1 MSKFS
6 HHLKMLVEMTKPII
20 TIPLLRRSFAVFFL
34 GLALAFVLP
43 ATQMM
48 HAQSAGKVSGLV
60 TEKGVKN
67 EALPGVTVYLKELPS
82 KGTTTDAD
90 GRYVLLSVPPGTYEL
105 VMSYIGYASLVKQEV
120 VANSGRTTT
129 INGELEEQVFEGQ
142 EIVIKAERPL
152 VVKDRTS
159 TVSFT
164 SKETIEKLP
173 VQELA
178 DLIRFQPGVVESNG
192 GFNFRGGRSRETAYL
207 IDGIP
212 VQDIFNQGGGNP
224 IDLEVQSVQE
234 LQVFT
239 GTFDAELGGAQSGV
253 VSVTTRDPGSKLQGR
268 LRTQIGG
275 FLIGNNE
282 IFIGGDTFDLA
293 DNQDISFTLNG
304 PLTKK
309 LGFFINAR
317 YEQNSGH
324 LKGVRQFNPTDGL
337 TINAYRRWYRDLYRP
352 DDTRLISL
360 DIARTPNGSQILDSN
375 GNPLQLATGDGSIV
389 DMNQN
394 RSITLNPK
402 LVFTQ
407 GRTKISLN
415 LLYNNGEGQ
424 GFNNARRYA
433 PDGRATSYTNS
444 LTSILSLKRSFGND
458 KVLNLRASYSDKS
471 FNSYLFQDLSDPAIQ
486 FFGAS
491 DDVTGFSFGAT
502 DNGESKST
510 EQQFIVSGD
519 FQWQINS
526 RNELKAGFQFRQSN
540 FQVFDLDRSWAQPN
554 NPDELFLNFQ
564 FPDVNRYPFF
574 DQYLEEYASRQPILV
589 PELESIKIDD
599 SLDQSPIEWAWFIQD
614 KLEFDQKLVVKAGLR
629 FEYFDIGERAV
640 IDPRTP
646 TDRIG
651 SPENFRE
658 VEPKFYVSPRVGI
671 SYPISEKGAF
681 RIAYG
686 HFVQMTAYNEMLKNP
701 IFEEINVGR
710 LEGRDVGNPDL
721 DAERTIKYEMGLQQ
735 QLTNFLALDVTLF
748 YKNTRNLLGRERF
761 ATLDN
766 VQYSR
771 RENRDFGIIRGGS
784 LAFAT
789 RPSGMLLSANLD
801 FTYSNADGSSSS
813 PDDLANLVIAG
824 RSGELG
830 ALFIERR
837 LNPLNWDQ
845 MLTANLSATVG
856 KASNWSLGFVS
867 QFASGQPF
875 SPTFLDPNKNF
886 PANEFLNAE
895 SKPMLFRFDLN
906 AEKRFKLGAAQYGMR
921 LQVNNIFNH
930 LNQNTVNSI
939 SGNASDIVRLASV
952 QQDRNLVNQFVGL
965 YTQGQED
972 IFPQWYSAPRQI
984 LLALTVNF

>member
-1 MSKFS
+1 MTRPKS
-6 HHLKMLVEMTKPII
+6 HVPISLYSTLLVLIGLMALSVF
-20 TIPLLRRSFAVFFL
+20 PLSNNLL
-34 GLALAFVLP
+34 G
-43 ATQMM
+43 
-48 HAQSAGKVSGLV
+48 QSSGKISGIV
-60 TEKGVKN
+60 TEKGGAKGT
-67 EALPGVTVYLKELPS
+67 LPGVTVYLKELSS

-90 GRYVLLSVPPGTYEL
+90 GQYVLLAVPPGSYTL
-105 VMSYIGYASLVKQEV
+105 VISYIGYATIVKEEV
-120 VANSGRTTT
+120 VVYSGRTTT
-129 INGELEEQVFEGQ
+129 INGAMEEQIFEGQ
-142 EIVIKAERPL
+142 EVVVKAERPL

-178 DLIRFQPGVVESNG
+178 DLVRFQPGVVESNG
-192 GFNFRGGRSRETAYL
+192 GFNFRGGRTRETAYL

-212 VQDIFNQGGGNP
+212 VQDVFNQGGGNP

-253 VSVTTRDPGSKLQGR
+253 VSVTTRDPGSKLLGR

-275 FLIGNNE
+275 FLIGNDDV
-282 IFIGGDTFDLA
+282 FIGGDTFDA
-293 DNQDISFTLNG
+293 TDNQDIAITLNG

-324 LKGVRQFNPTDGL
+324 LKGIRQFNPTDGL
-337 TINAYRRWYRDLYRP
+337 TVNAYRRWYRDLYRP
-352 DDTRLISL
+352 DDTRLIRL
-360 DIARTPNGSQILDSN
+360 DEARTPSGDLILDSN
-375 GNPLQLATGDGSIV
+375 GNPIQLATGDGSIV
-389 DMNQN
+389 DMNRN
-394 RSITLNPK
+394 TAITLNPK

-407 GRTKISLN
+407 GRTKISVN
-415 LLYNNGEGQ
+415 LLYNNNEGQ

-433 PDGRATSYTNS
+433 PDGRATSYSES
-444 LTSILSLKRSFGND
+444 LTSILSLKRSFGDD

-471 FNSYLFQDLSDPAIQ
+471 FESYLFNDLSDPAIQ
-486 FFGAS
+486 FFSAS
-491 DDVTGFSFGAT
+491 DDVTGFSFGST
-502 DNGESKST
+502 DNGQSKST
-510 EQQFIVSGD
+510 EQQLIVSGD
-519 FQWQINS
+519 FQWQINA
-526 RNELKAGFQFRQSN
+526 RNELKAGFQFRQSR
-540 FQVFDLDRSWAQPN
+540 FQVFDLDRSWAN
-554 NPDELFLNFQ
+554 RDNPDELFLNFP

-599 SLDQSPIEWAWFIQD
+599 SLDQSPIEWAWFVQD

-629 FEYFDIGERAV
+629 FEYFDIGEKAI

-651 SPENFRE
+651 SPENFRD
-658 VEPKFYVSPRVGI
+658 VDPKFYVSPRVGI
-671 SYPISEKGAF
+671 SYPISDKGAF

-761 ATLDN
+761 STLDN

-771 RENRDFGIIRGGS
+771 RVNRDFGIIRGGS
-784 LAFAT
+784 VAFAT
-789 RPSGMLLSANLD
+789 RPTGMLLSAGVD
-801 FTYSNADGSSSS
+801 FTYSNASGSSSS

-830 ALFIERR
+830 ELFIERR

-845 MLTANLSATVG
+845 TLTANLSATVG
-856 KASNWSLGFVS
+856 KAANWSVGFVS
-867 QFASGQPF
+867 QFASGQPY

-895 SKPMLFRFDLN
+895 NKPMLFRFDVN
-906 AEKRFKLGAAQYGMR
+906 AEKRFKIGGAQYGMR
-921 LQVNNIFNH
+921 LQINNIFNH

-952 QQDRNLVNQFVGL
+952 QQDRDMVNQFVGL
-965 YTQGQED
+965 YTQGEED
-972 IFPQWYSAPRQI
+972 IFPQWYSTPRQI
-984 LLALTVNF
+984 LIALTVNF

>member
-1 MSKFS
+1 MTRPKSHVPISHFS
-6 HHLKMLVEMTKPII
+6 MLLVLIGLMALTVFPFSNN
-20 TIPLLRRSFAVFFL
+20 LL
-34 GLALAFVLP
+34 G
-43 ATQMM
+43 
-48 HAQSAGKVSGLV
+48 QSSGKISGIV
-60 TEKGVKN
+60 TEKGGAKGT
-67 EALPGVTVYLKELPS
+67 LPGVTVYLKELSS

-90 GRYVLLSVPPGTYEL
+90 GQYVLLAVPPGSYTL
-105 VMSYIGYASLVKQEV
+105 VISYIGYATIVKEEV
-120 VANSGRTTT
+120 VVYSGRTTT
-129 INGELEEQVFEGQ
+129 INGAMEEQIFEGQ
-142 EIVIKAERPL
+142 EVVVKAERPL

-178 DLIRFQPGVVESNG
+178 DLVRFQPGVVESNG
-192 GFNFRGGRSRETAYL
+192 GFNFRGGRTRETAYL

-212 VQDIFNQGGGNP
+212 VQDVFNQGGGNP

-275 FLIGNNE
+275 FLIGNDE
-282 IFIGGDTFDLA
+282 VFIGGDTFDA
-293 DNQDISFTLNG
+293 TDNQDLSVTLNG

-309 LGFFINAR
+309 LGFFLNAR

-324 LKGVRQFNPTDGL
+324 LKGIRQFNPTDGL
-337 TINAYRRWYRDLYRP
+337 TVNAYRRWYRDLYRP
-352 DDTRLISL
+352 DDTRLIRL
-360 DIARTPNGSQILDSN
+360 DEARTPSGDLILDSN
-375 GNPLQLATGDGSIV
+375 GNPIQLATGDGSIV
-389 DMNQN
+389 DMNRN
-394 RSITLNPK
+394 TAITINPK

-407 GRTKISLN
+407 GRTKISVN
-415 LLYNNGEGQ
+415 LLYNNNEGQ
-424 GFNNARRYA
+424 GFSNSRRYA
-433 PDGRATSYTNS
+433 PDGRATSYSES
-444 LTSILSLKRSFGND
+444 LTSFLTVKRSFGDD
-458 KVLNLRASYSDKS
+458 KVVNLRASYSDKS
-471 FNSYLFQDLSDPAIQ
+471 FESYLFNDLSDPAIQ
-486 FFGAS
+486 FFSAS
-491 DDVTGFSFGAT
+491 DDVTGFSFGST
-502 DNGESKST
+502 DNGQSKNT

-519 FQWQINS
+519 FQWQINA
-526 RNELKAGFQFRQSN
+526 RNELKAGFQFRQSR
-540 FQVFDLDRSWAQPN
+540 FQVFDLDRSWAIRD

-599 SLDQSPIEWAWFIQD
+599 SLDQSPIEWAWFVQD
-614 KLEFDQKLVVKAGLR
+614 KLEFDQKLVVKVGLR
-629 FEYFDIGERAV
+629 FEYFDIGEKAI

-651 SPENFRE
+651 SPENFRD
-658 VEPKFYVSPRVGI
+658 VDPKFYVSPRVGI
-671 SYPISEKGAF
+671 SYPISDKGAF
-681 RIAYG
+681 RVAYG

-701 IFEEINVGR
+701 IFEQINIGR

-761 ATLDN
+761 STLDN

-771 RENRDFGIIRGGS
+771 RVNRDFGIIRGGS
-784 LAFAT
+784 VAFAT
-789 RPSGMLLSANLD
+789 RPTGLLLSAGLD
-801 FTYSNADGSSSS
+801 FTYSNASGSSSS

-830 ALFIERR
+830 ELFIERR

-845 MLTANLSATVG
+845 TLTANLSATVG
-856 KASNWSLGFVS
+856 KAANWSIGFVS

-875 SPTFLDPNKNF
+875 SPTFLDPSKNF

-895 SKPMLFRFDLN
+895 NKPMLFRFDVN
-906 AEKRFKLGAAQYGMR
+906 AEKRFKIGGAQYGMR
-921 LQVNNIFNH
+921 LQINNIFNH

-952 QQDRNLVNQFVGL
+952 QQDRDMVNQFVGL

-972 IFPQWYSAPRQI
+972 IFPQWYSTPRQI
-984 LLALTVNF
+984 LIALTVNF

>member
-1 MSKFS
+1 MTRPKSHVPISHFS
-6 HHLKMLVEMTKPII
+6 MLLVLIGLMALSVFPFSNN
-20 TIPLLRRSFAVFFL
+20 LL
-34 GLALAFVLP
+34 G
-43 ATQMM
+43 
-48 HAQSAGKVSGLV
+48 QSSGKISGIV
-60 TEKGVKN
+60 TEKGGAKGT
-67 EALPGVTVYLKELPS
+67 LPGVTVYLKELSS

-90 GRYVLLSVPPGTYEL
+90 GQYVLLAVPPGSYTL
-105 VMSYIGYASLVKQEV
+105 VISYIGYATIVKEEV
-120 VANSGRTTT
+120 VVYSGRTTT
-129 INGELEEQVFEGQ
+129 INGAMEEQIFEGQ
-142 EIVIKAERPL
+142 EVVVKAERPL

-178 DLIRFQPGVVESNG
+178 DLVRFQPGVVESNG
-192 GFNFRGGRSRETAYL
+192 GFNFRGGRTRETAYL

-212 VQDIFNQGGGNP
+212 VQDVFNQGGGNP

-275 FLIGNNE
+275 FLIGNDDV
-282 IFIGGDTFDLA
+282 FIGGDTFDA
-293 DNQDISFTLNG
+293 TDNQDIAITVNG

-324 LKGVRQFNPTDGL
+324 LKGIRQFNPTDGL
-337 TINAYRRWYRDLYRP
+337 TVNAYRRWYRDLYRP
-352 DDTRLISL
+352 DDTRLIRL
-360 DIARTPNGSQILDSN
+360 DEARTPSGDLILDSN
-375 GNPLQLATGDGSIV
+375 GNPIQLATGDGSIV
-389 DMNQN
+389 DMNRN
-394 RSITLNPK
+394 TAITINPK

-407 GRTKISLN
+407 GRTKVSVN
-415 LLYNNGEGQ
+415 LLYNNNEGQ
-424 GFNNARRYA
+424 GFSNARRYA
-433 PDGRATSYTNS
+433 PDGRATSYSES
-444 LTSILSLKRSFGND
+444 LTSILSLKRSFGDD

-471 FNSYLFQDLSDPAIQ
+471 FESYLFNDLSDPAIQ
-486 FFGAS
+486 FFSAS
-491 DDVTGFSFGAT
+491 DDVTGFSFGST
-502 DNGESKST
+502 DNGQSKST
-510 EQQFIVSGD
+510 EQQLIVSGD
-519 FQWQINS
+519 FQWQINA
-526 RNELKAGFQFRQSN
+526 RNELKAGFQFRQSR
-540 FQVFDLDRSWAQPN
+540 FQVFDLDRSWAN
-554 NPDELFLNFQ
+554 RDNPDELFLNFP

-599 SLDQSPIEWAWFIQD
+599 SLDQSPIEWAWFVQD

-629 FEYFDIGERAV
+629 FEYFDIGEKAI

-651 SPENFRE
+651 SPENFRD
-658 VEPKFYVSPRVGI
+658 VDPKFYVSPRVGI
-671 SYPISEKGAF
+671 SYPISDKGAF

-761 ATLDN
+761 STLDN

-771 RENRDFGIIRGGS
+771 RVNRDFGIIRGGS
-784 LAFAT
+784 VAFAT
-789 RPSGMLLSANLD
+789 RPTGMLLSAGVD
-801 FTYSNADGSSSS
+801 FTYSNASGSSSS

-830 ALFIERR
+830 ELFIERR

-845 MLTANLSATVG
+845 TLTANLSATVG
-856 KASNWSLGFVS
+856 KAANWSIGFVS
-867 QFASGQPF
+867 QFASGQPY

-895 SKPMLFRFDLN
+895 NKPMLFRFDVN
-906 AEKRFKLGAAQYGMR
+906 AEKRFKIGGAQYGMR
-921 LQVNNIFNH
+921 LQINNIFNH

-952 QQDRNLVNQFVGL
+952 QQDRDMVNQFVGL
-965 YTQGQED
+965 YTQGEED
-972 IFPQWYSAPRQI
+972 IFPQWYSTPRQI
-984 LLALTVNF
+984 LIALTVNF

>member
-1 MSKFS
+1 MTRPKSHVPISQFS
-6 HHLKMLVEMTKPII
+6 MLLVLIGLMALSVFPFSNN
-20 TIPLLRRSFAVFFL
+20 LL
-34 GLALAFVLP
+34 G
-43 ATQMM
+43 
-48 HAQSAGKVSGLV
+48 QSSGKISGIV
-60 TEKGVKN
+60 TEKGGAKGT
-67 EALPGVTVYLKELPS
+67 LPGVTVYLKELSS

-90 GRYVLLSVPPGTYEL
+90 GQYVLLAVPPGSYTL
-105 VMSYIGYASLVKQEV
+105 VISYIGYATIVKEEV
-120 VANSGRTTT
+120 VVYSGRTTT
-129 INGELEEQVFEGQ
+129 INGAMEEQIFEGQ
-142 EIVIKAERPL
+142 EVVVKAERPL

-178 DLIRFQPGVVESNG
+178 DLVRFQPGVVESNG
-192 GFNFRGGRSRETAYL
+192 GFNFRGGRTRETAYL

-212 VQDIFNQGGGNP
+212 VQDVFNQGGGNP

-275 FLIGNNE
+275 FLIGNDDV
-282 IFIGGDTFDLA
+282 FIGGDTFDA
-293 DNQDISFTLNG
+293 TDNQDIAITVNG

-324 LKGVRQFNPTDGL
+324 LKGIRQFNPTDGL
-337 TINAYRRWYRDLYRP
+337 TVNAYRRWYRDLYRP
-352 DDTRLISL
+352 DDTRLIRL
-360 DIARTPNGSQILDSN
+360 DEARTPSGDLILDSN
-375 GNPLQLATGDGSIV
+375 GNPIQLATGDGSIV
-389 DMNQN
+389 DMNRN
-394 RSITLNPK
+394 TAITLNPK

-407 GRTKISLN
+407 GRTKVSVN
-415 LLYNNGEGQ
+415 LLYNNNEGQ
-424 GFNNARRYA
+424 GFSNARRYA
-433 PDGRATSYTNS
+433 PDGRATSYSES
-444 LTSILSLKRSFGND
+444 LTSILSLKRSFGDD

-471 FNSYLFQDLSDPAIQ
+471 FESYLFNDLSDPAIQ
-486 FFGAS
+486 FFSAS
-491 DDVTGFSFGAT
+491 DDVTGFSFGST
-502 DNGESKST
+502 DNGQSKST
-510 EQQFIVSGD
+510 EQQLIVSGD
-519 FQWQINS
+519 FQWQINA
-526 RNELKAGFQFRQSN
+526 RNELKAGFQFRQSR
-540 FQVFDLDRSWAQPN
+540 FQVFDLDRSWAN
-554 NPDELFLNFQ
+554 RDNPDELFLNFP

-599 SLDQSPIEWAWFIQD
+599 SLDQSPIEWAWFVQD

-629 FEYFDIGERAV
+629 FEYFDIGEKAI

-651 SPENFRE
+651 SPENFRD
-658 VEPKFYVSPRVGI
+658 VDPKFYVSPRVGI
-671 SYPISEKGAF
+671 SYPISDKGAF

-761 ATLDN
+761 STLDN

-771 RENRDFGIIRGGS
+771 RVNRDFGIIRGGS
-784 LAFAT
+784 VAFAT
-789 RPSGMLLSANLD
+789 RPTGMLLSAGVD
-801 FTYSNADGSSSS
+801 FTYSNASGSSSS

-830 ALFIERR
+830 ELFIERR

-845 MLTANLSATVG
+845 TLTANLSATVG
-856 KASNWSLGFVS
+856 KAANWSIGFVS
-867 QFASGQPF
+867 QFASGQPY

-895 SKPMLFRFDLN
+895 NKPMLFRFDVN
-906 AEKRFKLGAAQYGMR
+906 AEKRFKIGGAQYGMR
-921 LQVNNIFNH
+921 LQINNIFNH

-952 QQDRNLVNQFVGL
+952 QQDRDMVNQFVGL
-965 YTQGQED
+965 YTQGEED
-972 IFPQWYSAPRQI
+972 IFPQWYSTPRQI
-984 LLALTVNF
+984 LIALTVNF